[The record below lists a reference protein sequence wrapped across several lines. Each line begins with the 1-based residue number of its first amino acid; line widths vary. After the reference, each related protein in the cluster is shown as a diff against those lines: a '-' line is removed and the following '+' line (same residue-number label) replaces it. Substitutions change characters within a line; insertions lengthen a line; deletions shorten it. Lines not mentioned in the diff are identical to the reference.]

1 MSHAQSIYTIK
12 IACVFLLPCF
22 KEVSRLKLT
31 LLYCI
36 QKEKILLYRHNA
48 ALSVE
53 VASLHHPI
61 SPGAGVRVG
70 VPGLLFNPQCRFG
83 QDRAEPAGNV
93 HANMVDLVGVLAD
106 PTWSICIRLV
116 F

>member
-1 MSHAQSIYTIK
+1 M
-12 IACVFLLPCF
+12 
-22 KEVSRLKLT
+22 

-36 QKEKILLYRHNA
+36 QKEKILLFRHNA
-48 ALSVE
+48 ALKVSRW
-53 VASLHHPI
+53 PPYITQI

-106 PTWSICIRLV
+106 PARSICIRLV

>member
-1 MSHAQSIYTIK
+1 MVKAN
-12 IACVFLLPCF
+12 V
-22 KEVSRLKLT
+22 T
-31 LLYCI
+31 LLYPKGENPPVSTQCCI
-36 QKEKILLYRHNA
+36 K
-48 ALSVE
+48 SVE

-93 HANMVDLVGVLAD
+93 HANMIDLVGVLAD
-106 PTWSICIRLV
+106 PARSICIRLV